1 MSLPRTSRASRVR
14 SAHYHLAVLPL
25 INTVVFPRAV
35 IPLYVNREQSLRAVE
50 AAATNDVN
58 LLAVAQRDGEQESV
72 GPDDLYEIGVE
83 ADIGRV
89 LRMPDGHTSVLMQGV
104 RRVRILGYEQ
114 REPYLVAR
122 VEPLVEDTEK
132 TTAVEALMRAVL
144 ALF

>member
-1 MSLPRTSRASRVR
+1 M
-14 SAHYHLAVLPL
+14 
-25 INTVVFPRAV
+25 
-35 IPLYVNREQSLRAVE
+35 
-50 AAATNDVN
+50 
-58 LLAVAQRDGEQESV
+58 

-89 LRMPDGHTSVLMQGV
+89 LRMPDGHTSVLVQGV

-122 VEPLVEDTEK
+122 VEPLVEETEK